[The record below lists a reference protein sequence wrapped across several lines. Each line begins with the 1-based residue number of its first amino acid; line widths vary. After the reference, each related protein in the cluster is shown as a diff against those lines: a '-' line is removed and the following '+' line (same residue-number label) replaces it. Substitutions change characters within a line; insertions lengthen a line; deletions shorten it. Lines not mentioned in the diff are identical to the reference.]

1 MWVLKMPT
9 KDSVVRTARL
19 RAEVMQKMEEFMERE
34 DLTYSAAVSRLI
46 EEMDMPKQRKEYV
59 NTERFVEV
67 CERTNRNPQQLI
79 DQLTE
84 RLIKGR

>member
-1 MWVLKMPT
+1 MPT
-9 KDSVVRTARL
+9 KNSVVRTARL

-46 EEMDMPKQRKEYV
+46 EEMDMPKQRREYV
-59 NTERFVEV
+59 NTERFIEI
-67 CERTNRNPQQLI
+67 CERTNHNPQQLI

>member
-1 MWVLKMPT
+1 MPT

-59 NTERFVEV
+59 NTERFVEI

-84 RLIKGR
+84 RLILGR